1 MLALSWD
8 NDAAFGTDGAYSNGL
23 RLSWLGNEFSALDCA
38 DCRALAVADRLRW
51 LPGFALRS
59 ARHAL
64 NVNVEQLMI
73 TPHDISTA
81 PRPGDFPY
89 AGVLRLEVGLFSRQ
103 LHALTGY
110 HLVAGVIGPNSGAG
124 SLQHRV
130 HAWGGAN
137 LPQGWDEQL
146 GEDPVIGVAAVHS
159 RLLRQ
164 WGELDGLQTELSV
177 NWRAQLDTFAVLGRA
192 GAFLRVGRN
201 LSGNQLPDHAGRGSA
216 ASLPGLFLFRDSGW
230 SLFAGVATEATAWS
244 YIAQHAPDH
253 SFDPKRFV
261 GEATL
266 GAAAHTARVHVSF
279 TMRKTTSHT
288 IGLRRPFQYATF
300 AAVVRF

>member
-1 MLALSWD
+1 IREVASLATGHRTRARHAEVPLRTLIALLLSLLLLFAPDARARMLALSWD

-23 RLSWLGNEFSALDCA
+23 RLSWLGNAFSALDCA

-110 HLVAGVIGPNSGAG
+110 HLVA
-124 SLQHRV
+124 
-130 HAWGGAN
+130 
-137 LPQGWDEQL
+137 
-146 GEDPVIGVAAVHS
+146 
-159 RLLRQ
+159 
-164 WGELDGLQTELSV
+164 
-177 NWRAQLDTFAVLGRA
+177 
-192 GAFLRVGRN
+192 
-201 LSGNQLPDHAGRGSA
+201 
-216 ASLPGLFLFRDSGW
+216 
-230 SLFAGVATEATAWS
+230 
-244 YIAQHAPDH
+244 
-253 SFDPKRFV
+253 
-261 GEATL
+261 
-266 GAAAHTARVHVSF
+266 
-279 TMRKTTSHT
+279 
-288 IGLRRPFQYATF
+288 
-300 AAVVRF
+300 